1 MTVAELRRGT
11 KLSQRQFA
19 ELFGI
24 PVRTLQQWEQG
35 KSTPPAYVLSMM
47 ERLLPRNDRSREE
60 RRAVRHVIPPRTSWR
75 VCIDRPFDQCHRVY
89 PTQQRKVRE
98 LIDDIVRDDAVK
110 SVTVFGSSVTE
121 RCHRGSDVDVY
132 VEMASDCNPVMETH
146 DFPFGLWT
154 NYTAD
159 ESLKAE
165 IARTGVTVYGK
176 RADAL
181 R

>member
-1 MTVAELRRGT
+1 MTVADLRRQT
-11 KLSQRQFA
+11 SLSQRQFA
-19 ELFGI
+19 ELFDI

-35 KSTPPAYVLSMM
+35 KSAPPAYVVSMM
-47 ERLLPRNDRSREE
+47 ERLLPLRE
-60 RRAVRHVIPPRTSWR
+60 RPDAGRHVIPPRRVWR

-98 LIDDIVRDDAVK
+98 LIDDIACDDAAQ
-110 SVTVFGSSVTE
+110 SITVFGSSVTE

-132 VEMASDCNPVMETH
+132 VEMTEDRSPVSAPH
-146 DFPFGLWT
+146 DFPFDLWT

-159 ESLKAE
+159 DRLKAE